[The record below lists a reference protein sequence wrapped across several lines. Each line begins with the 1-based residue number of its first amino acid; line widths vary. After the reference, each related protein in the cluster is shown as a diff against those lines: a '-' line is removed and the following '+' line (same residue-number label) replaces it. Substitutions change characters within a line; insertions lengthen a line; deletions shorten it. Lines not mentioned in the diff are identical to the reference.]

1 MAVIDHW
8 PALTCSAETF
18 EPETTKLNQVIG
30 ILNKIRNNCLK
41 TLFSSYLLYV
51 SQWGHANVT
60 SLDKIEK
67 LQNRTTRKI
76 LLKKEQDSVSHFYKG
91 HGFIQVITDHSLPEV
106 KTQS

>member
-1 MAVIDHW
+1 MAVIDHSL
-8 PALTCSAETF
+8 ALICSAETL

-30 ILNKIRNNCLK
+30 ILNKIKNICLK

-51 SQWGHANVT
+51 SQWGHRNVT
-60 SLDKIEK
+60 SLDKIQK
-67 LQNRTTRKI
+67 LQNRTMKKI

-91 HGFIQVITDHSLPEV
+91 HGFIQVLTDQSLPEV

>member
-1 MAVIDHW
+1 MGDLTKLEIIAW
-8 PALTCSAETF
+8 KLYFLLTC
-18 EPETTKLNQVIG
+18 
-30 ILNKIRNNCLK
+30 C
-41 TLFSSYLLYV
+41 YV

-76 LLKKEQDSVSHFYKG
+76 LLKKEQDSVSHFCKG
-91 HGFIQVITDHSLPEV
+91 HGFIQVLTDHSLPEV